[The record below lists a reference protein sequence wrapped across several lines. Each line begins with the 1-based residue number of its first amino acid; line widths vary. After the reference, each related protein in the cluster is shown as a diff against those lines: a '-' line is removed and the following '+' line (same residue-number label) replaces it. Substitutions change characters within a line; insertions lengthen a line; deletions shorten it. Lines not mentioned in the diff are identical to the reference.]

1 VRCVLTDGGT
11 VNKRIRNDC
20 RCRWTDASDDPEGE
34 TDRAIGL
41 PPLRPSHGM
50 PISLRLEVN
59 DGHSHRKRTE
69 KVKTK
74 EKSTDQTKG
83 KRKRKRK
90 RESCHNRLPSHL
102 MSQFGDPECIRSQRC
117 QSLDLSA
124 RQSYRSQTG
133 GEGGRTPRSENDHDV
148 AELAGTIISMF
159 PSIINQQW
167 TRKTRKTRNICW

>member
-1 VRCVLTDGGT
+1 MRCVLTDGGT

-83 KRKRKRK
+83 KGKGK
-90 RESCHNRLPSHL
+90 
-102 MSQFGDPECIRSQRC
+102 
-117 QSLDLSA
+117 
-124 RQSYRSQTG
+124 
-133 GEGGRTPRSENDHDV
+133 GE
-148 AELAGTIISMF
+148 
-159 PSIINQQW
+159 
-167 TRKTRKTRNICW
+167 